1 MARLKA
7 GENSAGLE
15 KSLLS
20 VFEAAL
26 LPLGPIDEGRRTPEA
41 AAAQIDQLCPSLEAP
56 EALELFI
63 WTLWELSLTVV
74 RAAPYDDP
82 ALERMVAILESL
94 RLRARGTVS
103 LWGMEYRLWRDL
115 PLLDACIREAWVDPV
130 QVVEDLD
137 DEVPNADIWA
147 EWISLNAFTARLMN
161 NGVVRWTVL
170 AVIEIGAALE
180 HDIVDTY
187 VRDSRLV
194 VVQQWIMLS
203 GKEIFKD
210 AFQANKLDETEI
222 RATNPGPL
230 YTGPPGLVMQ
240 RWRFWMKRLEE
251 LGEGAKGKVG
261 LQARDAA
268 AHMKDITEKDG
279 RAIARRLGDI
289 EEPQAE
295 AETETKQA

>member
-1 MARLKA
+1 
-7 GENSAGLE
+7 
-15 KSLLS
+15 
-20 VFEAAL
+20 
-26 LPLGPIDEGRRTPEA
+26 
-41 AAAQIDQLCPSLEAP
+41 
-56 EALELFI
+56 
-63 WTLWELSLTVV
+63 
-74 RAAPYDDP
+74 
-82 ALERMVAILESL
+82 
-94 RLRARGTVS
+94 
-103 LWGMEYRLWRDL
+103 MEYRLWRDL
-115 PLLDACIREAWVDPV
+115 PLLDACIREAWVGKSESLHCLDAFSLFPFLIFCSSRLDPV

-240 RWRFWMKRLEE
+240 RWRFWMERLEE

-268 AHMKDITEKDG
+268 AHMKDIMEKDG
-279 RAIARRLGDI
+279 RAIARRLGGI

-295 AETETKQA
+295 GETETKQA